1 MGFQFERDNKDN
13 FVFIP
18 PFHFVS
24 PLLFSFIVILAQSLV
39 MLLSVFSL
47 LISSSQVKEFFKLLE
62 HVHKNWPQTIFGNML
77 SQMIHC
83 CCIIF
88 FGGSFNDY
96 FSVFLL
102 FFFSRKRSNSQPFT
116 SHHFPGCYSPLP
128 NSELS

>member
-62 HVHKNWPQTIFGNML
+62 HIHKNWPQTIFGNML

-102 FFFSRKRSNSQPFT
+102 FFFFQEMVKQPAV
-116 SHHFPGCYSPLP
+116 HL
-128 NSELS
+128 